1 MTPPSPHKIRHY
13 WVASPF
19 IRKSYTSQLTLYCM
33 AAAFPVLAALAL
45 THGRIPNLLAPREFR
60 IRPRCSMSLSDDLNK
75 AEATLKGLLQ
85 DGFGPEALSWRAR
98 STCSVSV

>member
-1 MTPPSPHKIRHY
+1 
-13 WVASPF
+13 
-19 IRKSYTSQLTLYCM
+19 
-33 AAAFPVLAALAL
+33 
-45 THGRIPNLLAPREFR
+45 
-60 IRPRCSMSLSDDLNK
+60 MSLSDDLNK